1 MFRMIKRA
9 KDKLARVGSA
19 TKGAVVAVGATVGAT
34 VSHAAGLV
42 VDPAT
47 GVISGTMDMAAFYS
61 GAAVAAVAIGAT
73 IAVFLGIGAL
83 KKAK

>member
-19 TKGAVVAVGATVGAT
+19 TKGAVVAVGSTVGAT
-34 VSHAAGLV
+34 ASQAALT
-42 VDPAT
+42 VDPLT
-47 GVISGTMDMAAFYS
+47 GVISGSMEMAPFYG
-61 GAAVAAVAIGAT
+61 GATVTAVAIGAT